1 MVAEEEVVSP
11 VQVEETVDVDR
22 QIWENQ
28 QLLIQLLVQI
38 HLLIGSK
45 FVLNQR
51 YVFCGKNGILNT
63 KGNDKDF
70 SFGEELCQFLYSDLL
85 IIEQI
90 RWSNNA
96 MKCFSAISEVICFLS
111 GMKQSFFKD
120 YLRCMHNIFDYEI
133 FNFQRLAMQ
142 IFRHRIL
149 MNKKSY

>member
-22 QIWENQ
+22 QIWENQQ

-63 KGNDKDF
+63 KG
-70 SFGEELCQFLYSDLL
+70 E
-85 IIEQI
+85 
-90 RWSNNA
+90 
-96 MKCFSAISEVICFLS
+96 
-111 GMKQSFFKD
+111 
-120 YLRCMHNIFDYEI
+120 
-133 FNFQRLAMQ
+133 
-142 IFRHRIL
+142 
-149 MNKKSY
+149 

>member
-51 YVFCGKNGILNT
+51 YVFFCKNGILNT
-63 KGNDKDF
+63 KG
-70 SFGEELCQFLYSDLL
+70 E
-85 IIEQI
+85 
-90 RWSNNA
+90 W
-96 MKCFSAISEVICFLS
+96 
-111 GMKQSFFKD
+111 
-120 YLRCMHNIFDYEI
+120 
-133 FNFQRLAMQ
+133 
-142 IFRHRIL
+142 
-149 MNKKSY
+149 